1 MDRDGDFHPG
11 VRCRLAETSFD
22 IVVIGAGP
30 GGYVAAI
37 KAAQLGYRTAC
48 VEEGNLGGVCLNI
61 GCIPTKALLESAA
74 MISHLGH
81 AAEFGVHV
89 GEVRTDMAQAV
100 KRSRQVSE
108 RLVKGIG
115 FLFKKNKVTHVQGRG
130 RLAGAGTVELT
141 AKDGTKQTISARHVI
156 VATGSRPRDL
166 PFLKIDHDR
175 VWDST
180 DAMMSPSAP
189 ATLAV
194 IGAGAI
200 GCEFADVY
208 AAFGTKVTIV
218 EMADRILPL
227 EDRDCSAVVEKSYRK
242 RGMEIFTGAKLEK
255 AEVGKDGVTL
265 TIVTAKGETKTVVAE
280 RVLSAIGRVP
290 LVENI
295 GLEAAGVKMT
305 DRGFIAVD
313 RQMRTN
319 VPGVYA
325 IGDVAGPPLL
335 AHKGS
340 HEGVACVEAIHG
352 DPHAGVD
359 YRNIPNCTYCHPEV
373 ASVGLTEE
381 QARAQGLEIEVG
393 TFPWSA
399 NGRALTAGDTEG
411 FVKVIRDRKYSEI
424 VGAHIVGPHATELIA
439 EFVVG
444 RHLESTM
451 EEMDRAMHPHP
462 TLSEAVAEAAL
473 ASLGHALHI

>member
-1 MDRDGDFHPG
+1 
-11 VRCRLAETSFD
+11 LADNSFD

-37 KAAQLGYRTAC
+37 KAAQLGYKTAC

-74 MISHLGH
+74 MITHLGH
-81 AAEFGVHV
+81 AKEFGVTV
-89 GEVRTDMAQAV
+89 GEIKTDMAQAV

-130 RLAGAGTVELT
+130 RLAGKGQVEVS
-141 AKDGTKQTISARHVI
+141 KDGKTQTIQGKHI
-156 VATGSRPRDL
+156 IIATGSRPRDL

-180 DAMMSPSAP
+180 DAMMSKEAP
-189 ATLAV
+189 KTLAI

-208 AAFGTKVTIV
+208 AAFGTQVTIV
-218 EMADRILPL
+218 EMADRVLPL

-242 RGMEIFTGAKLEK
+242 RGMTVLTGVKLEK
-255 AEVGKDGVTL
+255 AEIGKSGVKL
-265 TIVTAKGETKTVVAE
+265 TITDARGGTQTVEAE
-280 RVLSAIGRVP
+280 RVLSAIGRAP
-290 LVENI
+290 LVEDI
-295 GLEAAGVKMT
+295 GLEKAGVKMT

-313 RQMRTN
+313 RQMKTN
-319 VPGVYA
+319 VEGVYA

-340 HEGVACVEAIHG
+340 HEGVACVEGIHG
-352 DPHAGVD
+352 DAHAGID
-359 YRNIPNCTYCHPEV
+359 YANIPNCTYCHPEV

-381 QARAQGLEIEVG
+381 QAREKGLDIEVG
-393 TFPWSA
+393 TFPWTA
-399 NGRALTAGDTEG
+399 NGRALTAGETDG
-411 FVKVIRDRKYSEI
+411 FVKVIRDKKYSEV

-444 RHLESTM
+444 RHLETTM

>member
-1 MDRDGDFHPG
+1 MVADNG
-11 VRCRLAETSFD
+11 FD

-37 KAAQLGYRTAC
+37 KAAQLGYKTAC
-48 VEEGNLGGVCLNI
+48 VEEDNVGGVCLNW

-74 MISHLGH
+74 MIAHLGH
-81 AAEFGVHV
+81 AREFGITV
-89 GEVRTDMAQAV
+89 GEIKTDMAQAV

-108 RLVKGIG
+108 RLTKGVA
-115 FLFKKNKVTHVQGRG
+115 FLFKKNKVTHLPGRG
-130 RLAGAGTVELT
+130 RITGKGQVEVTGKDGKKQQVT
-141 AKDGTKQTISARHVI
+141 AKHVI
-156 VATGSRPRDL
+156 IATGSKPRDL

-180 DAMMSPSAP
+180 DAMLQKEPP
-189 ATLAV
+189 KTLAV
-194 IGAGAI
+194 VGAGAI
-200 GCEFADVY
+200 GCEFADVF
-208 AAFGTKVTIV
+208 AAFGTKVTII
-218 EMADRILPL
+218 EALDRILPL
-227 EDRDCSAVVEKSYRK
+227 EDKDCSAVVEKSYRK
-242 RGMEIFTGAKLEK
+242 RGMEVYTATRLEK
-255 AEVGKDGVTL
+255 AEIRKDGVTL
-265 TIVTAKGETKTVVAE
+265 TIKTAKGETKTVEAE

-290 LVENI
+290 LVEDL
-295 GLEAAGVKMT
+295 GLDKVGITLT
-305 DRGFIAVD
+305 DRGFIGVD

-319 VPGVYA
+319 VEGFYA

-352 DPHAGVD
+352 DPHAGID

-381 QARAQGLEIEVG
+381 QAREQGYEIEVG
-393 TFPWSA
+393 TFPWTA
-399 NGRALTAGDTEG
+399 NGRALTAGETEG
-411 FVKVIRDRKYSEI
+411 FVKVIRDKKYSE
-424 VGAHIVGPHATELIA
+424 VLGAHIVGPHATELIA

-444 RHLESTM
+444 RHLETTV

-462 TLSEAVAEAAL
+462 TLSEAIGEAAL
-473 ASLGHALHI
+473 AALGHALHI